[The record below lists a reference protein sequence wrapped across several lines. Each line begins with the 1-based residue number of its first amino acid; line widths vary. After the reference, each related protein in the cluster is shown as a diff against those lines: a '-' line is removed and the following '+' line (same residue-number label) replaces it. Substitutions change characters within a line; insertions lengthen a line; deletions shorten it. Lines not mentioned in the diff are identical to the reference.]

1 MKKDDKKSKE
11 LNELNQKIIEL
22 TNGWQRTQADFMNY
36 KKQVS
41 DEKAKLTKTANAGL
55 IAELLPVLDN
65 FQLAARHLPQN
76 LQNDN
81 WAQGVQQIEKQFEGI
96 LLESG
101 LKRIEALG
109 SQFDPEY
116 HEAIEEVECNK
127 SSGEIVE
134 EVATGYTYDNIVLR
148 PSKVKVAK

>member
-1 MKKDDKKSKE
+1 MKKDDKKNKE
-11 LNELNQKIIEL
+11 LTELNQKILEL

-41 DEKAKLTKTANAGL
+41 EEKAKLIKIANADL

-81 WAQGVQQIEKQFEGI
+81 WAQGVQQIEKQFESI
-96 LLESG
+96 LIESG
-101 LKRIEALG
+101 LVRIEALG

-116 HEAIEEVECNK
+116 HEAIEEVECDK
-127 SSGEIVE
+127 STGEVVE
-134 EVATGYTYDNIVLR
+134 EVAAGYTYDNIVLR